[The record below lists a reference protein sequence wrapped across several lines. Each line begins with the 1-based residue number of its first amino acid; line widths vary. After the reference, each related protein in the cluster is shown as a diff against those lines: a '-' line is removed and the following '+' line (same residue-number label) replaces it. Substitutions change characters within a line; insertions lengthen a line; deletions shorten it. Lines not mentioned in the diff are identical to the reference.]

1 MKVTWL
7 EKAIAEKGIFE
18 RFQIKGLY
26 GNISD
31 DGISVPLHTAIFRN
45 ITGQFEITI
54 FDLY

>member
-18 RFQIKGLY
+18 RFQIKGVY

-31 DGISVPLHTAIFRN
+31 DGISVPLHTAIFHN